1 MISPTVQTL
10 LDRMDKFPEEFTDA
24 TSDLTESTTWASI
37 DYTRWGGVSKTMLE
51 HHTND
56 VGLNI
61 FTSEEVNAYVGKLS
75 KLMRKKMEE
84 DVCAK
89 LVKFEEDPR
98 QGELELDMTPQPLP
112 NTYGHSVVKL
122 IEAHKKILGLTPTV
136 VIEDS
141 TS

>member
-24 TSDLTESTTWASI
+24 MSDLTESTMWASI
-37 DYTRWGGVSKTMLE
+37 DYTRWGGVSKAMLE
-51 HHTND
+51 HRTND

-61 FTSEEVNAYVGKLS
+61 FTPEEVNAYVGKLS

-89 LVKFEEDPR
+89 LVKFEEDQR
-98 QGELELDMTPQPLP
+98 QMTLP
-112 NTYGHSVVKL
+112 FGKHNGGSLRQH
-122 IEAHKKILGLTPTV
+122 IEAHVKALGLTPTV
-136 VIEDS
+136 VIKDS